1 MSLSSRSIGGGSVLN
16 GNDNGSNDGRKR
28 SPRLRAAGGTAVL
41 KGPGVHARY
50 LVVSSALAL
59 PVQSR
64 AAGNGPPRPPASAEA
79 RLAQATQALEAARAE
94 ARRLVEAAQ
103 AEAQRILAAAE
114 AEAAQERAQAQ
125 VELGRAQAE
134 AEALR
139 AAAEARLA
147 EAEEIITTAAQARRL
162 LAESQEQAAQTV
174 AAAEAEAAAIR
185 ERARREGHEAGR
197 QAGYDEGA
205 RAARQELA
213 QQLELA
219 HEIAA
224 QAVVDRRQ
232 LIASA
237 EQEIIRLAMHVARK
251 IVAKEIEQDPDVLRG
266 LLTRAMLKV
275 AGTERMRLRLHPQ
288 TIEVLGEYLSNITAR
303 FAERGVEVVADP
315 AVDPAGVIIDTR
327 AGTVDARVETQLQK
341 IERTL
346 LTLTGEAGG

>member
-1 MSLSSRSIGGGSVLN
+1 M
-16 GNDNGSNDGRKR
+16 
-28 SPRLRAAGGTAVL
+28 L

-50 LVVSSALAL
+50 LVVSSALAV
-59 PVQSR
+59 PAR
-64 AAGNGPPRPPASAEA
+64 GPAGTGTIPRPPASAEE

-94 ARRLVEAAQ
+94 GRRLIEAAQ

-114 AEAAQERAQAQ
+114 AEAARELAQAQ
-125 VELGRAQAE
+125 VELGRARAE
-134 AEALR
+134 AESLR

-147 EAEEIITTAAQARRL
+147 EVEEIITTAAEARRL
-162 LAESQEQAAQTV
+162 LAESQEQAAQAI

-185 ERARREGHEAGR
+185 ERARQEGYQEGR

-205 RAARQELA
+205 RAAREELA

-219 HEIAA
+219 HAIAA

-232 LIASA
+232 LIAGA
-237 EQEIIRLAMHVARK
+237 EPEIIHLAMHIARK
-251 IVAKEIEQDPDVLRG
+251 IVAKEIAQDPDVLRG
-266 LLTRAMLKV
+266 LVTRAMLKV
-275 AGTERMRLRLHPQ
+275 AGNERMRLRLHPQ
-288 TIEVLGEYLSNITAR
+288 TIETLGEYLSKVTAR

-327 AGTVDARVETQLQK
+327 AGTVDGRVETQLQK

-346 LTLTGEAGG
+346 LALTGETGA